1 MEFEYDPPKSQTNE
15 AKHGINFE
23 KAKSLWLDEKRLVI
37 PARSTTEP
45 REAMVAELE
54 GELWT
59 AIFTPRGDGVRII
72 SVRKARDEEREN
84 YHHR

>member
-1 MEFEYDPPKSQTNE
+1 VEFEYDLPKSQTNE
-15 AKHGINFE
+15 TKHGINFE
-23 KAKSLWLDEKRLVI
+23 KAKSLWLDEKRLVV
-37 PARSTTEP
+37 PARSTTEL

-59 AIFTPRGDGVRII
+59 VIFTPRGNGVRII
-72 SVRKARDEEREN
+72 SVRRARDEEREH

>member
-1 MEFEYDPPKSQTNE
+1 MEFEYDPPKSQINE